1 MKQQPRSIKEKKDAN
16 LDNDV
21 SNEMEHDGVI
31 DNTVQDNDNDEQDLL
46 LNLSL
51 GSDDTVLIED
61 SRVTKKP
68 LKKAV
73 EYFIFNNATGKYK
86 CTVCE
91 QVKSFPYFL
100 V

>member
-1 MKQQPRSIKEKKDAN
+1 
-16 LDNDV
+16 
-21 SNEMEHDGVI
+21 MEHDDVV

-68 LKKAV
+68 LKKSCR
-73 EYFIFNNATGKYK
+73 IFYI
-86 CTVCE
+86 
-91 QVKSFPYFL
+91 
-100 V
+100 